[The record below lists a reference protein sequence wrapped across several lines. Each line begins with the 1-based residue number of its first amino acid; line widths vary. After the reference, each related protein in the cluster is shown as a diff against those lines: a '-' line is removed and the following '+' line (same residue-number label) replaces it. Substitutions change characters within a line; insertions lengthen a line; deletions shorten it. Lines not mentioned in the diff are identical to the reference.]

1 MAKKER
7 FNCSTHGKSSS
18 PDTNIVSRRRFISAV
33 GLSSAAV
40 LAGCSKSSTQP
51 SALNAPKKAPINPPA
66 GSPLSTSNKSLTTV
80 ATNDINSYDY
90 STLRSNL
97 ESAVSA
103 LGGLNDICPKG
114 GTVGIKINL
123 TGGQSNVEKAIKNF
137 GLEPQDLYLTHPT
150 VMQVVAELFK
160 DAGAGRIIF
169 VEAIND
175 YETVDKYGYNDV
187 IGYVGAEL
195 VDLNS
200 TKPYS
205 SFVEMT
211 IPSPVSKFTKLTHNG
226 VLYDLDCFVSLP
238 KIKRHYGAGVT
249 NAMKN
254 MIGSTPKSSYNGG
267 SGYRSDFHKS
277 ASGAKKYQGNK
288 NLVRTIVD
296 LNQIRP
302 IHLAVCDGILTADSG
317 EGPWNTGFMPV
328 EYDVLVVSKDPV
340 AADAI
345 STQVMGFDPM
355 AADKEGAFAAS
366 SLPGNFDGT
375 DNYFRIAEELGMGVH
390 DLAKINIVD
399 ATVNTRVEKRGCG
412 TRKNGNMSWRGTLTL
427 YDAAQVQAQRRPG
440 KPRRPGG
447 CT

>member
-1 MAKKER
+1 MAKEER
-7 FNCSTHGKSSS
+7 SNCPNTGK
-18 PDTNIVSRRRFISAV
+18 TNSNNTSVVSRRRFLSAV

-40 LAGCSKSSTQP
+40 LAGCSKTSTSP
-51 SALNAPKKAPINPPA
+51 TAFHKPKKIPVNPPA
-66 GSPLSTSNKSLTTV
+66 GTPLNSPNKSLTTV
-80 ATNDINSYDY
+80 ATTDINNYDY
-90 STLRSNL
+90 ATLRSNI
-97 ESAVSA
+97 ESAISA
-103 LGGLNDICPKG
+103 LGGLEDICPKG

-123 TGGQSNVEKAIKNF
+123 TGGQSSVEKAYKKF

-150 VMQVVAELFK
+150 VMQVVGELFK

-169 VEAIND
+169 VEAVND
-175 YETVDKYGYNDV
+175 FETVNRYSYNDV
-187 IGYVGAEL
+187 VDYLGAEFI
-195 VDLNS
+195 DLNS
-200 TKPYS
+200 TKPYGA
-205 SFVEMT
+205 FVEMT
-211 IPSPVSKFTKLTHNG
+211 IPSPVSKFEKLTHNG

-254 MIGSTPKSSYNGG
+254 MIGSTPKNSYNGG
-267 SGYRSDFHKS
+267 SGYRSDFHS
-277 ASGAKKYQGNK
+277 AASGAGGYKGNK

-317 EGPWNTGFMPV
+317 EGPWNTGFEPV

-345 STQVMGFDPM
+345 STQVMGYDPM
-355 AADKEGAFAAS
+355 AADKAGAFAAS

-399 ATVNTRVEKRGCG
+399 ATVNTRVEKRG
-412 TRKNGNMSWRGTLTL
+412 
-427 YDAAQVQAQRRPG
+427 
-440 KPRRPGG
+440 
-447 CT
+447 